1 MINRMTRAA
10 QMNIDLYEEVEHDTS
25 LSNEALQVVI
35 IVSVAEGLGILLS
48 GLMKGQLVGGVVG
61 GVVAAVLGVAFWY
74 LWSYLVLL
82 VGTKL
87 FNGTA
92 DFGEVSRTIAY
103 AYTPNVVKVLA
114 FVPGLGG
121 LVGLVAGIWSLVLG
135 VVAVRQ
141 AMDFDTGKAIATVL
155 VAGII
160 AFVVVAVITMVI
172 TLIVMVPL
180 GVAAVVAG

>member
-25 LSNEALQVVI
+25 LSSEALQVVI

-61 GVVAAVLGVAFWY
+61 GVVAAILGVAFWY

-155 VAGII
+155 VSGII
-160 AFVVVAVITMVI
+160 AFFIVMVI
-172 TLIVMVPL
+172 TGIVMIPL
-180 GVAAVVAG
+180 GIAAVVAGQ